1 MKLPVSPEGLSSD
14 IARAVAKRDSEKLGS
29 LVIAAQNA
37 DMPKNEAMAALTFG
51 IEMARTEFAS
61 NRLAIPEFLLCL
73 DLMKHAMEEF
83 AGLHETGPFQAFHPK
98 MVIGVAEGDV
108 HDLGK
113 NVVAAVCRAYGF
125 LVTDLGRDVSPE
137 AFIDAVK
144 KTGAQ
149 ILAISAMMSTP
160 LNAMRET
167 VALCKRE
174 CTETLV
180 FVGGAAV
187 DEKLARGMGANAT
200 AVNAALLPG
209 VFSKLKLLPAPQ
221 IR

>member
-1 MKLPVSPEGLSSD
+1 MKQPAPFEGISSG
-14 IARAVAKRDSEKLGS
+14 IARAVALRDSEKLDGLVLDAKNANLPKS
-29 LVIAAQNA
+29 L
-37 DMPKNEAMAALTFG
+37 AMAALTRG
-51 IEMARTEFAS
+51 IEAARGEFSA

-73 DLMKHAMEEF
+73 DLMNKAMNAF
-83 AGLHETGPFQAFHPK
+83 ADLPGSGPFPANRPS

-125 LVTDLGRDVSPE
+125 NVTDLGRDVTPASFVE
-137 AFIDAVK
+137 AVK
-144 KTGAQ
+144 ATGAHV
-149 ILAISAMMSTP
+149 LAVSAMMSTP

-167 VALCKRE
+167 VALCRRE
-174 CTETLV
+174 CPETLV

-187 DEKLARGMGANAT
+187 DEKLALGMGANAT

-209 VFSKLKLLPAPQ
+209 VFSKMRLLPAP
-221 IR
+221 